1 MSVAN
6 IVVIGAGVVG
16 TATGRG
22 FRRHDHKVTFVDT
35 DAAARHR
42 AAELGFLAVE
52 PEALDLMDVNAVFV
66 TVSAPAG
73 ERGVDLT
80 HLLDASRALGT
91 ALAHT
96 TPDTFTVVVYRS
108 TVPPGT
114 TRKLVTVLEAA
125 SNGKAGVD
133 FGVAYCPE
141 YLRAG
146 TAYEDFINP
155 PLVSV
160 GVVGGDELTGEIV
173 CDLHRPFGRA
183 VQFLGV
189 EEAEFQKYVHNL
201 FNAVKISF
209 FNEMRGIA
217 SCLEIDDSD
226 EVFRITAITAEGMWN
241 PCYGIAD
248 LGPYGG
254 AGLPNDAEAW
264 LKEMERMGVR
274 SALVEAARAV
284 NVRLGGR

>member
-1 MSVAN
+1 MAN
-6 IVVIGAGVVG
+6 IVVVGAGVVG

-42 AAELGFLAVE
+42 VAGLGFTAVE
-52 PEALDLMDVNAVFV
+52 PEALDLMDANAVFV
-66 TVSAPAG
+66 TVNAPTG
-73 ERGVDLT
+73 EEGIDLT
-80 HLLDASRALGT
+80 NLLDASRALGN

-96 TPDTFTVVVYRS
+96 PSDTFPVIVYRC
-108 TVPPGT
+108 TMPPGT
-114 TRKLVTVLEAA
+114 TRKLVTVLEEA
-125 SNGKAGVD
+125 SGGKAGVD
-133 FGVAYCPE
+133 FGVAYSPE
-141 YLRAG
+141 YLRAEK
-146 TAYEDFINP
+146 AYEDFINP
-155 PLVSV
+155 PLVSF

-173 CDLHRPFGRA
+173 CDLYRPFGRA

-201 FNAVKISF
+201 FNVVKISF
-209 FNEMRGIA
+209 YNEMRGIA
-217 SCLEIDDSD
+217 SCLEIDDPD

-254 AGLPNDAEAW
+254 SCLPEDVDAW
-264 LKEMERMGVR
+264 LKEMGRMGVR
-274 SALVEAARAV
+274 SAVVEAARAV

>member
-1 MSVAN
+1 VAN
-6 IVVIGAGVVG
+6 IVVVGAGVVG

-22 FRRHDHKVTFVDT
+22 FRRHDHKVAFVDT

-42 AAELGFLAVE
+42 AAELGFVAIE

-66 TVSAPAG
+66 AVDTPTG
-73 ERGVDLT
+73 EKGIDLT
-80 HLLDASRALGT
+80 NVRDASRTLGT
-91 ALAHT
+91 ALAQT
-96 TPDTFTVVVYRS
+96 TPDTFPVVVYRC
-108 TVPPGT
+108 TMPPGT
-114 TRKLVTVLEAA
+114 TRELATVLEAA
-125 SNGKAGVD
+125 SGGKAGVD
-133 FGVAYCPE
+133 FGVAYSPE
-141 YLRAG
+141 YLRAE
-146 TAYEDFINP
+146 TAYEDFVNP
-155 PLVSV
+155 PLVTF

-173 CDLHRPFGRA
+173 CDLYRPFGRA

-209 FNEMRGIA
+209 YNEMRGIA
-217 SCLEIDDSD
+217 SCLEVDDPD

-248 LGPYGG
+248 LGPYRGSCLPQD
-254 AGLPNDAEAW
+254 AGAW

-274 SALVEAARAV
+274 SAVVEAARAV